1 MECLIVFAKAPVAG
15 EVKTRLAATAPLSP
29 EEVCALY
36 EAFLNDVFQ
45 CAANSRADK
54 IFLHYTPASA
64 GQQMAAIAQKYFAA
78 GRLVMMPQDKE
89 GTFSERI
96 GVSFATAEKMGAT
109 RLVMIGS
116 DSPHL
121 QSRILD
127 AAFAALR
134 GSGAVL
140 GPSGEG
146 GLYLIGLRA
155 GIRPDWEKVF
165 GGGAELVNLCREI
178 ARLGGAADLLE
189 EVADVDVA
197 ADLVTLAALVET
209 MGLTVRRGEFPRHTA
224 DELKRLKLTIGRNGG
239 TRDKVLKRDG

>member
-29 EEVCALY
+29 EDVCALY
-36 EAFLNDVFQ
+36 EAFLNDVLQ

-54 IFLHYTPASA
+54 IFLNYTPASA
-64 GQQMAAIAQKYFAA
+64 GQRMAGIAQKYFAA
-78 GRLVMMPQDKE
+78 GRLVMMPQAE
-89 GTFSERI
+89 GTFSGRI
-96 GVSFATAEKMGAT
+96 ASSFATAEKMGGT

-127 AAFAALR
+127 AAFATLQ
-134 GSGAVL
+134 GGGAAL

-146 GLYLIGLRA
+146 GLYLIGLCA

-178 ARLGGAADLLE
+178 VHLGGVVNLLE
-189 EVADVDVA
+189 EITDVDVA
-197 ADLVTLAALVET
+197 TDLVTAAALIET
-209 MGLTVRRGEFPRHTA
+209 MALAERRGEFPQRTA
-224 DELKRLKLTIGRNGG
+224 DELKRLRLTIGRNGG
-239 TRDKVLKRDG
+239 TRDKVLTRDG

>member
-36 EAFLNDVFQ
+36 EAFLNDVLR

-54 IFLHYTPASA
+54 IFLHYTPAPA
-64 GQQMAAIAQKYFAA
+64 AQQMAGIAQKYFAA
-78 GRLVMMPQDKE
+78 GRLVMMPQGE
-89 GTFSERI
+89 GTFAQRI
-96 GVSFATAEKMGAT
+96 AAAFATAEKMGAT

-127 AAFAALR
+127 AAFVALA
-134 GSGAVL
+134 GDGVAL

-165 GGGAELVNLCREI
+165 GDGAELVNLCREI
-178 ARLGGAADLLE
+178 VRLGGTAALLE
-189 EVADVDVA
+189 ELTDVDVA
-197 ADLVTLAALVET
+197 TDLVTLAALIET
-209 MGLTVRRGEFPRHTA
+209 MAMAERRGEFPQRTA
-224 DELKRLKLTIGRNGG
+224 DELKRLKLTIGRHGG
-239 TRDKVLKRDG
+239 TRDKVLRRND